1 MKRNRAVSHR
11 SSEPRLQELPFLKL
25 RFTTP
30 AALKPRASRHGTDVL
45 VLVSVSND
53 LCLKASLARTT
64 VALGTAAPAA
74 ALQTPAV
81 PSAQSRPRPNSSF
94 FTEELFLPMTF
105 SARRKKENKTIFQM

>member
-1 MKRNRAVSHR
+1 MKRNSRQPPQLRTASSRASVSKTTLYHPG
-11 SSEPRLQELPFLKL
+11 SSEA
-25 RFTTP
+25 T
-30 AALKPRASRHGTDVL
+30 RHGTDVL

-64 VALGTAAPAA
+64 VALGTATPAA

-94 FTEELFLPMTF
+94 FTEELFF
-105 SARRKKENKTIFQM
+105 SQ